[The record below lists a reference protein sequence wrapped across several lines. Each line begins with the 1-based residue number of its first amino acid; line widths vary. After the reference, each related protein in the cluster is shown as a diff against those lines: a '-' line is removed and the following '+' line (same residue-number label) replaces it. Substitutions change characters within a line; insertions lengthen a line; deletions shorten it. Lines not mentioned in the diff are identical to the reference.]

1 MFHIV
6 TLEDYVHNVNI
17 QPVKTE
23 TKHSYSTVSQPALAT
38 NSSWCQSAREVRCAR
53 ELCFNIQ
60 AGVGARELS
69 QTGLQSST
77 PACHTSASSPPW
89 ISSAHRSRMVQC
101 HTTAPP
107 TWSELSPWQSSHRH
121 LRHTETHTHSHTH
134 TLTHSLTHKHTLFH
148 RHSLTH
154 THTQSYTHTH
164 TVSQTHTDT
173 HILSHTSTPSLSQTL
188 TNRFAIPEYSVR
200 SNSVRR

>member
-121 LRHTETHTHSHTH
+121 LRHTETHTHTHTHTHTFSHTQAHSFSQTLSHTH
-134 TLTHSLTHKHTLFH
+134 AHTVLHTYTHCLTNTHRHTHSLAHKHTL
-148 RHSLTH
+148 SL
-154 THTQSYTHTH
+154 
-164 TVSQTHTDT
+164 TDT
-173 HILSHTSTPSLSQTL
+173 HKSFCYP
-188 TNRFAIPEYSVR
+188 
-200 SNSVRR
+200 